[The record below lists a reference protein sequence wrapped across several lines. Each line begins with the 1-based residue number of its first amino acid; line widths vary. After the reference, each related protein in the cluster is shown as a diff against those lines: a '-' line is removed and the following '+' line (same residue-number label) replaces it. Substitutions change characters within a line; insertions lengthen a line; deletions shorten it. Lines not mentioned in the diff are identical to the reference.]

1 MLFTNNIA
9 KSIGLLPAIALLF
22 WAGFASAQNSAS
34 DIISKHMDKMQKE
47 AAAKKEASEKR
58 IEQLSTQQKEALEAY
73 RKLTA
78 RLEALKQNREK
89 YLASLKRQK
98 KQLELQAAELKQ
110 TPELEHKANNLLVNM
125 TDTLEAF
132 IKADLPFHTEKRL
145 NDIISLRKAIN
156 SPSMLPAQKIKAVF
170 NSYANELSYGR
181 SIETYDDKLY
191 DVRFCDTLNNR
202 PGEELVV
209 TFMRYGRLAL
219 AFTSP
224 DAKLTAYWNKNKKC
238 WQTTSGALALKISE
252 AIGVAEKRIPPG
264 FITFP
269 VTKEQLSKIS
279 SGKE

>member
-1 MLFTNNIA
+1 MCFLFGITFFCMA
-9 KSIGLLPAIALLF
+9 PPAIA
-22 WAGFASAQNSAS
+22 QNKAS
-34 DIISKHMDKMQKE
+34 DIISKHMNKMQKE

-58 IEQLSTQQKEALEAY
+58 IQKLSAQQKEALEAY

-89 YLASLKRQK
+89 YLSSLKTQK
-98 KQLELQAAELKQ
+98 KRLEIQAAELQQ
-110 TPELEHKANNLLVNM
+110 TPELEHKANTLLVNM

-132 IKADLPFHTEKRL
+132 IKADLPFHKEKRL
-145 NDIISLRKAIN
+145 NDIVTLRTAIN
-156 SPSMLPAQKIKAVF
+156 STSMAPAQKIKAVF

-191 DVRFCDTLNNR
+191 DARFCRTLNNR

-224 DAKLTAYWNKNKKC
+224 DAKLTAFWNKNRQC
-238 WQTTSGALALKISE
+238 WQTVSGTLALKISE

-269 VTKEQLSKIS
+269 VTQEQLSKIT
-279 SGKE
+279 SGNKE